1 MSSGTVNGIANANEL
16 MAEIKRKFGAGK
28 IPLPSFWG
36 GYQIVPER
44 IEFWQGR
51 PHRLH
56 DRFEYLRGESGWRI
70 TRLQP

>member
-1 MSSGTVNGIANANEL
+1 M
-16 MAEIKRKFGAGK
+16 KRKFGQGE

-56 DRFEYLRGESGWRI
+56 DRFEYLRTESGWAI
-70 TRLQP
+70 QRLQP